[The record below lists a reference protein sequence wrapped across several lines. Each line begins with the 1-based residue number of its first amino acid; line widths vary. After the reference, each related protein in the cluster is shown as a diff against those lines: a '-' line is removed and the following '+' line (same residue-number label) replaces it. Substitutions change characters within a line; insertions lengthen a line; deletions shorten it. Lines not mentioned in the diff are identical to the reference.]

1 MKKLILALAFLML
14 TANLQAQKLY
24 LSGIYNAGS
33 IQYLNNGKYQK
44 TPLKLNDFT
53 YDNNTDIAIFGEFKK
68 DEKGNSIFSIETE
81 DMSVQLF
88 SGNYKKVKYKCPGTP
103 DEGVIS
109 LSTGK
114 NIYYS
119 SFVPLSEQGNISVRK
134 GEWGIKVCENKIYS
148 MYYIREIN
156 NNSADIP
163 TIQHP
168 TRPPL
173 TNGGAE
179 KDPISSGNTGSLV
192 SVQDA
197 KDALA
202 FHNKAR
208 KDVGVAPLIWSAE
221 ISRYAQ
227 DWANNL
233 ANNGGCQLRHRSSSE
248 NTKGY
253 GENIALGY
261 SGYNALDSSK
271 AWYSEIKDFQNVVL
285 DNSNWYAAGHYT
297 QMVWRKTAKVGIGI
311 AKCTNGA
318 SIIVANYDPPGN
330 YMGEKAY

>member
-1 MKKLILALAFLML
+1 MKKLLLLFTICLLMSNAF
-14 TANLQAQKLY
+14 AQKIY
-24 LSGIYNAGS
+24 LSGNYYDGS

-53 YDNNTDIAIFGEFKK
+53 FENNTDIAIFGELKK
-68 DEKGNSIFSIETE
+68 DENGNAVFSVETQ
-81 DMSVQLF
+81 DISVQLF
-88 SGNYKKVKYKCPGTP
+88 SGTYKKVKYKCAGNPN
-103 DEGVIS
+103 EGVIS
-109 LSTGK
+109 LSNGK
-114 NIYYS
+114 SIFYS
-119 SFVPLSEQGNISVRK
+119 SFVTLSEEGKISTRRA
-134 GEWGIKVCENKIYS
+134 EWGIKTCENKTYN

-156 NNSADIP
+156 IISAEIP
-163 TIQHP
+163 TVQHP
-168 TRPPL
+168 VRPDP
-173 TNGGAE
+173 TNGGTV
-179 KDPISSGNTGSLV
+179 KDPLSTGNTGSMV

-202 FHNKAR
+202 FHNKVR
-208 KDVGVAPLIWSAE
+208 NDVGVAPLFWSAE
-221 ISRYAQ
+221 ISKYAQ
-227 DWANNL
+227 EWANNL
-233 ANNGGCQLRHRSSSE
+233 AGNGCQLQHRSTAQ

-285 DNSNWYAAGHYT
+285 DNSNWYASGHYS
-297 QMVWRKTAKVGIGI
+297 QMVWRKTTQVGIGI

-330 YMGEKAY
+330 YMGQKAY